1 MSVWESDT
9 CKQIHLRHSQ
19 YHELCLLSNK
29 FPILLKVCHATVRQM
44 FQKITCQTLSV
55 FHWLHETIGITHL
68 GKHLQCKIANLSYSE
83 GINQS
88 TCAYIP
94 TYINIHVYIHCVY
107 AFLAWTT
114 YRRNIFFFNEMTI
127 WLWEKPL
134 PTPYLS
140 TENHFVLPGWHNSV
154 SLRASLFCRSD
165 KYWICQVTKS
175 LTLT

>member
-1 MSVWESDT
+1 MSFASCLTSSRSCWKCVMQLWDKCFRKSLVRLHPFFIDFM
-9 CKQIHLRHSQ
+9 KQLVS
-19 YHELCLLSNK
+19 
-29 FPILLKVCHATVRQM
+29 PIWR
-44 FQKITCQTLSV
+44 
-55 FHWLHETIGITHL
+55 
-68 GKHLQCKIANLSYSE
+68 KHLQCKIANLSYSE

-107 AFLAWTT
+107 AFLAWTI
-114 YRRNIFFFNEMTI
+114 YRRNIFFFNERTI

-165 KYWICQVTKS
+165 KYGICQVTKS
-175 LTLT
+175 PTLT